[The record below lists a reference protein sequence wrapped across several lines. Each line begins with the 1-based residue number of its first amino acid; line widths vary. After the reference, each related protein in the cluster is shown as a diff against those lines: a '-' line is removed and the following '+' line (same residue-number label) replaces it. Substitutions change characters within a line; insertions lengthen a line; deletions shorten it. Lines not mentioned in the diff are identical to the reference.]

1 VIPEMYEQHR
11 IPKFFIAAFLLIA
24 LSRVSPQIRHGSD
37 TSRFGEVSFPTSC
50 SIVVQKQFDLGVSL
64 LHSFEY
70 DQASRQFRE
79 VLQQDRGC
87 AMAYWG
93 EAMSLNHPLWP
104 QSSDTYLVDGWQ
116 LVQKAESQRKKSPRE
131 EAYIRAISTFYKP
144 GKQDIEE
151 RNVAY
156 SREMEKLHKAYPSDE
171 EASVFYSLSLIAIQ
185 PPNDPSFA
193 YAKQATSI
201 LNHVLA
207 KHPNHPGAMHYLIH
221 ACDNPGMAGAGL
233 AVARRY
239 ASIAPSSPHAL
250 HMPSHIFARLG
261 MWQEDIASNLAS
273 LAAAKRAA
281 SGTESRLHAMDF
293 LEYAYL
299 QTAQDSEAKAIEGEA
314 VALKNEGFTRGMELY
329 YYYSQ
334 SHFPALLL
342 LETKNW
348 KAAES
353 LQPAPNADRG
363 SKAIIYRARAI
374 GAGHIGDVIMAREAV
389 RNLDEALPFIEES
402 HPELM
407 VPPVDANKNEAHAWL
422 AFAEGNSSAAFDLL
436 QQVIQFQDH
445 VGKGEAELPAREMYA
460 DMLLALGR
468 PVEALE
474 QYRLTLKSDP
484 NRFNS
489 LYGAGLSAELAHQT
503 SVATACYKQL
513 LRNCNQGR
521 NSNRKELQHARRA
534 IAAMANSPTP

>member
-1 VIPEMYEQHR
+1 MGNREVSYIFAISTGKRTSSDRPIAGEKPTITNHGKPTSDHFCWSNPSETLVIISHNPVPDRFGVGDYLLR
-11 IPKFFIAAFLLIA
+11 IDFSSSSKLTPATLGDRLWSEKAMVRSIAFLLTFVA
-24 LSRVSPQIRHGSD
+24 LAFPALADEGHHHDDLSEQQFGS
-37 TSRFGEVSFPTSC
+37 VHFPTSC
-50 SIVVQKQFDLGVSL
+50 NPKVQKNFERGVAL
-64 LHSFEY
+64 LHSFAFET
-70 DQASRQFRE
+70 AEATFRQ
-79 VLQQDRGC
+79 VAQDDPHC
-87 AMAYWG
+87 AMAHWG
-93 EAMSLNHPLWP
+93 VAKTFSRWGTPNPKQLQHGWEEINIAKSLRAKTARERSYIAAQAALYAHPEKKDEKREQKYLKAMEALYRHYPGDHEGAAFYAFALND
-104 QSSDTYLVDGWQ
+104 SDRDDDPTHANR
-116 LVQKAESQRKKSPRE
+116 KA
-131 EAYIRAISTFYKP
+131 AAAIL
-144 GKQDIEE
+144 
-151 RNVAY
+151 
-156 SREMEKLHKAYPSDE
+156 EKLFLLE
-171 EASVFYSLSLIAIQ
+171 
-185 PPNDPSFA
+185 
-193 YAKQATSI
+193 
-201 LNHVLA
+201 
-207 KHPNHPGAMHYLIH
+207 PNHPGVAHYLVH
-221 ACDNPGMAGAGL
+221 TYDCPGMAELGL
-233 AVARRY
+233 PAARRY
-239 ASIAPSSPHAL
+239 AQIAPAAPHAL

-445 VGKGEAELPAREMYA
+445 VGKGEAER
-460 DMLLALGR
+460 
-468 PVEALE
+468 
-474 QYRLTLKSDP
+474 
-484 NRFNS
+484 
-489 LYGAGLSAELAHQT
+489 
-503 SVATACYKQL
+503 
-513 LRNCNQGR
+513 
-521 NSNRKELQHARRA
+521 
-534 IAAMANSPTP
+534 